1 MHSCPI
7 CRREAVY
14 TPRGDRDLRW
24 QCEKCGNLRFTG
36 TATQLIDSFRVD
48 VDPNRLSAIIR
59 RQPCDADGWIR
70 IDEYN
75 LGDLISVARKKH
87 KLACPNCGR

>member
-7 CRREAVY
+7 CRQEAVY

-36 TATQLIDSFRVD
+36 TAT
-48 VDPNRLSAIIR
+48 
-59 RQPCDADGWIR
+59 
-70 IDEYN
+70 
-75 LGDLISVARKKH
+75 H
-87 KLACPNCGR
+87 